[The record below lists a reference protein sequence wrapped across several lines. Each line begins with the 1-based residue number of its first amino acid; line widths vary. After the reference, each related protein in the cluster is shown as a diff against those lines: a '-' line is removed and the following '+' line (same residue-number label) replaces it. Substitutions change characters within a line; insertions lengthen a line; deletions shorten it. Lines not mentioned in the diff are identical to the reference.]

1 MSVLFVIGITTTSR
15 QLWITIIN
23 LIILINIAACKHEG
37 KCIPFGGTVKEVCDT
52 FVCSYDDKS
61 MGYELMLQSQG
72 LYYTEHVRIQLYKIE
87 SRIDNSCLI
96 RVMAQNKCCTVF
108 LYILF
113 IAFETKHYTY
123 NQTKLY
129 FCPNENTSTPE

>member
-1 MSVLFVIGITTTSR
+1 MLLVVGVITTSS

-23 LIILINIAACKHEG
+23 LIILIYIPACKHEG
-37 KCIPFGGTVKEVCDT
+37 KCIPFGETIKEVCDT

-72 LYYTEHVRIQLYKIE
+72 LYYKEHVRIQLHKIE
-87 SRIDNSCLI
+87 SRIDNLCLI
-96 RVMAQNKCCTVF
+96 RVMAQNKCTIVF

-113 IAFETKHYTY
+113 IAFETKHYT
-123 NQTKLY
+123 
-129 FCPNENTSTPE
+129 